1 MSTFKLSVVT
11 HKKKEIEIEV
21 EYLRVRGSEG
31 DMGILPNH
39 APLVTELG
47 KGEMEIKI
55 GETRRKFFVSGG
67 FLEILNNHVTII
79 ADSIKELQ

>member
-11 HKKKEIEIEV
+11 HKKKEMEMEV
-21 EYLRVRGSEG
+21 EYLRVRASEG

-47 KGEMEIKI
+47 KGEMEIKT
-55 GETRRKFFVSGG
+55 GGTQKKFFVSGG

-79 ADSIKELQ
+79 ADSIKEV